1 MTVAADAAPAPGDA
15 PPSWGDQLDA
25 HLNARGLTPPDWW
38 GEGEAETARQWET
51 ERARLAA
58 DLAQQPESPT
68 LRRMAVLD
76 PSGAV
81 VGTAVT
87 GSATEAAWRGGAPA
101 ALIAEADRAAA
112 ILDASGP
119 RGSRRWM
126 RTALRLAWWVRSLN
140 RRLRPY
146 NGLRRTFSTATHRGT
161 VSLAD
166 RLDLAADRNA
176 ADVVALDA
184 ASSTS
189 STPSTGPPGST
200 SLPILDP
207 STVAPMLRTGPPP
220 AATRGHDRLP
230 CARAPQLTYGGDRE
244 AA

>member
-1 MTVAADAAPAPGDA
+1 MTLAADAAPAPGDA

-25 HLNARGLTPPDWW
+25 HLAASGITPPDWW
-38 GEGEAETARQWET
+38 GEGEAETSGQWEA

-58 DLAQQPESPT
+58 DLAEHPTPT
-68 LRRMAVLD
+68 LTRMATLD

-101 ALIAEADRAAA
+101 ALIAEADRLAA

-146 NGLRRTFSTATHRGT
+146 NGLRRTFSTATHRDT

-166 RLDLAADRNA
+166 RLALAADRNA
-176 ADVVALDA
+176 ANVVALDA
-184 ASSTS
+184 ARSTS

-200 SLPILDP
+200 SPPILDP
-207 STVAPMLRTGPPP
+207 STVTPMLRTGPP
-220 AATRGHDRLP
+220 AALRRGHDRLM
-230 CARAPQLTYGGDRE
+230 CARVPQLTYGGDRE